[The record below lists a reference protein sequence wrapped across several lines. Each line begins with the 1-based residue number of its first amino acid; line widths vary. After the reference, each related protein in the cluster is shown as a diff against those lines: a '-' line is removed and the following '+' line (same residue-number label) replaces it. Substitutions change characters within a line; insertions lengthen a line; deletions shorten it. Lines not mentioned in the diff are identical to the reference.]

1 MISEEK
7 ALKTYDQIEVNKKAA
22 GDQLLLVAQFMTKRE
37 LERLEHRKD
46 PHYKFD
52 HDEARQLKEVWD
64 KLSHRLELDREV
76 LAA

>member
-37 LERLEHRKD
+37 LERLEHRRILIISLTTTK
-46 PHYKFD
+46 PGN
-52 HDEARQLKEVWD
+52 
-64 KLSHRLELDREV
+64 
-76 LAA
+76 

>member
-37 LERLEHRKD
+37 LERLEHRRIHIISLTTTK
-46 PHYKFD
+46 PGN
-52 HDEARQLKEVWD
+52 
-64 KLSHRLELDREV
+64 
-76 LAA
+76 